1 MEALSNE
8 SDSGNDVDDMS
19 ERDEDDDQ
27 YDDPSSGARFT
38 EMWQVGVRME
48 EPIPSGILNGLK
60 EVTVGFCKFE
70 IADEA
75 IKISGDNK
83 DSVDSMIS
91 VLDGVQS
98 MIVRT
103 WLQY

>member
-8 SDSGNDVDDMS
+8 SDSGNNVDDMNERDVDD
-19 ERDEDDDQ
+19 DHDDD
-27 YDDPSSGARFT
+27 PRPGARFT
-38 EMWQVGVRME
+38 EMWQVGIRME
-48 EPIPSGILNGLK
+48 KPIPSGILHALR
-60 EVTVGFCKFE
+60 EVMIGFCKFE
-70 IADEA
+70 IVDEA

-103 WLQY
+103 RLQY